1 MRSQRFAFGLAILA
15 AFALLLAACTS
26 SSSSPTTTTVSGG
39 STTGG
44 GSPAPSGKALK
55 VGLVTDVGKVDDKSF
70 NQSAWEGVQKAK
82 SDLGADIKF
91 IETSDPKDYAKNI
104 DQFATANYDIIV
116 TVGFGLGEATV
127 AAAKKY
133 SNIKFIGV
141 DQFQAETV
149 PNLAGLV
156 FDEDKSGFLAG
167 ALAAQMTQKG
177 TIGQVLGTDV
187 VPPVV
192 KFGKGYEAGAKYVK
206 PDVKVLTWYHPGG
219 LAKGFDDP
227 EEGKKQAL
235 QMIDQGADVIFAA
248 GGKTGNGG
256 LLGCA
261 EKGVLAIG
269 VDTDQ
274 YETLPQVRPVLLSSA
289 MKLITPGVFNIIK
302 SVKDGTYKGGNVTGD
317 VGLAPFHDLDSKV
330 PTPVKTKLQD
340 IDKGL
345 KSGSIQTG
353 VKV

>member
-1 MRSQRFAFGLAILA
+1 MLKGRLAFVVGAVAVL
-15 AFALLLAACTS
+15 ALLLAACGS
-26 SSSSPTTTTVSGG
+26 DDGDAKGG
-39 STTGG
+39 
-44 GSPAPSGKALK
+44 KIDKLK

-70 NQSAWEGVQKAK
+70 NQSAWEGVQQTKK
-82 SDLGADIKF
+82 DLGAEVKF
-91 IETSDPKDYAKNI
+91 IETTDPKDYAKNI
-104 DQFATANYDIIV
+104 EQFATAKYNVIV

-133 SNIKFIGV
+133 PNIKFIGV
-141 DQFQAETV
+141 DQFQAETL
-149 PNLAGLV
+149 PNLAGLI
-156 FDEDKSGFLAG
+156 FDEDKAGFLAG
-167 ALAAQMTQKG
+167 ALAAQMSKSG

-192 KFGKGYEAGAKYVK
+192 KFGKGFEAGAKYAR

-219 LAKGFDDP
+219 LAKGFSDP

-235 QMIDQGADVIFAA
+235 QMIAQGADIIFGA
-248 GGKTGNGG
+248 GGNTGNGA

-261 EKGVLAIG
+261 ERNVLAIG

-274 YETLPQVRPVLLSSA
+274 YLTLPQAQKVLLSSA
-289 MKLITPGVFNIIK
+289 MKLITPGVFNIAK
-302 SVKDGTYKGGNVTGD
+302 AAKDGTYQGGNVTGD
-317 VGLAPFHDLDSKV
+317 VGIAPFHDLDSQV
-330 PTPVKTKLQD
+330 PAAVKEKMQS

-345 KSGSIQTG
+345 KDGSLKTN